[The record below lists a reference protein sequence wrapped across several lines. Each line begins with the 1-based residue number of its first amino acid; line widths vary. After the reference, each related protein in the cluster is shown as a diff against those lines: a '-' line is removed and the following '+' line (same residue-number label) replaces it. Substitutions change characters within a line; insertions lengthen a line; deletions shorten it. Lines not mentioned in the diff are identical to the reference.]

1 MALDARDRHRVMS
14 AVRRRGWMR
23 TAPERREYL
32 SSLSRGIRDRRAFA
46 EVERYAMFGGYP
58 RSGHSVIG
66 SLLNA
71 HPDMVVAHELNA
83 LRYVQ
88 AGFSRLQL
96 FSLLLESDRK
106 FEAHGRTWGRLPN
119 SSTRDHAG
127 HGRQRRGRPASSI
140 RSGGARASTPSSRAT
155 PGRSGRVRMSAP
167 DRTRGLKAPMLD
179 ASPRS
184 HANRRV

>member
-96 FSLLLESDRK
+96 FSLLLVSDRK
-106 FEAHGRTWGRLPN
+106 FEAHGRTWGRYEYRVPGQWQGRWRRLRVIGDKKGGA
-119 SSTRDHAG
+119 STR
-127 HGRQRRGRPASSI
+127 
-140 RSGGARASTPSSRAT
+140 
-155 PGRSGRVRMSAP
+155 
-167 DRTRGLKAPMLD
+167 
-179 ASPRS
+179 
-184 HANRRV
+184 